1 MTIFDF
7 YVLVMFAVIVIVILE
22 YMEEGKNDRRDR

>member
-7 YVLVMFAVIVIVILE
+7 YMLVMFAAIVIVIIE

>member
-7 YVLVMFAVIVIVILE
+7 YVLVMFAVIVIVIME